1 MCVKSDFEVRTAIF
15 LDFLMAQ
22 NRFLIILKTFKN
34 CINSFNKK
42 LSINKSVMVDDNHSK
57 IIDNVWQI
65 FRGSMAVRDRAPIV
79 YGGAPK
85 FDCLT
90 LALTNIKL

>member
-1 MCVKSDFEVRTAIF
+1 
-15 LDFLMAQ
+15 
-22 NRFLIILKTFKN
+22 
-34 CINSFNKK
+34 
-42 LSINKSVMVDDNHSK
+42 MVDDNHSK

-65 FRGSMAVRDRAPIV
+65 FGGPMAVRDRAPIV
-79 YGGAPK
+79 YGGATT